1 MSRPETQLHWHICH
15 SIDCTI
21 TALYDWQTLVG
32 SVIALGSAWY
42 AGRLVLK
49 QIGQSDAQET
59 KRRQQRFTAARS
71 TLPLTLSAMANYA
84 TDMSQRLK
92 AFKLAVEQDHLQGLL
107 LEPVPPPSDAI
118 SALERMIEA
127 TDDANVTKML
137 RKMLSEVQLL
147 QSRSEELGRVNF
159 GRVGVPQ
166 NVDVYILQCATIYAQ
181 ASAIFDFAR
190 FATEEVEAD
199 VTWAGAYNA
208 LSVMG
213 IRDIEFPGLFEFCRN
228 IEANGNGPESPSR

>member
-1 MSRPETQLHWHICH
+1 MSRPTAPIVWHLCQNV
-15 SIDCTI
+15 DCAI

-32 SVIALGSAWY
+32 SLIALGAAIW

-49 QIGQSDAQET
+49 QIRQSDGQET
-59 KRRQQRFTAARS
+59 TRRQQRFTAARS

-84 TDMSQRLK
+84 ADMAHRLK
-92 AFKLAVEQDHLQGLL
+92 TFKLAVERDHLQGLL

-118 SALERMIEA
+118 AALERMIEA
-127 TDDANVTKML
+127 TDDPNVTKML

-147 QSRSEELGRVNF
+147 QSRSAELGRVNF
-159 GRVGVPQ
+159 GERVGIPH

-181 ASAIFDFAR
+181 ASALFDFAR
-190 FATEEVEAD
+190 FANDDVDEA

-208 LSVMG
+208 LNVMG
-213 IRDIEFPGLFEFCRN
+213 IRDLEFPGLYEFCRN
-228 IEANGNGPESPSR
+228 VQANGNGPESP